1 MHEMKFFPIDSQ
13 HEFVMTSFDPLSSG
27 SRPSRSRS
35 RSRAVS
41 GGGGRGGRSRSKSY
55 VHISLNAN
63 YFVNLPEYQPFAR

>member
-41 GGGGRGGRSRSKSY
+41 GGGGRSRSKSY